1 MAQAIRAQKG
11 EAIAHFQYEGR
22 LIKDVPFGNGHI
34 NDTFLLTF
42 EVRKMGRMKVILQR
56 MNKKVFEDPVLLME
70 NIMGVTSYLRD
81 KIAES
86 GGDPDRETL
95 NVIPALDGKPFYKD
109 SFGDY
114 WRSYVFIT
122 DAASYDQVE
131 DPEQFYQSGVAFGN
145 FQRLL
150 ADYPADT
157 LFEVIE
163 GFHDTKARFEVFKR
177 AVREDVMGRAAKAEE
192 EIQFV
197 LDREELAGYLGEC
210 QERGELPLR
219 VTHNDTKLNNVMIDN
234 KTGKGVC
241 VIDLDTV
248 MPGLAVN
255 DFGDS
260 IRFGASTAA
269 EDETDLSKVSC
280 SMELFEAYTKGF
292 IEGCGGSL
300 TAREIELL
308 PMGAKVMTYECGMRF
323 LTDYLQGDVYFK
335 IHRADHN
342 LDRCRTQ
349 FKLVQDMEEKWE
361 LMKEIVAKYY
371 DY

>member
-22 LIKDVPFGNGHI
+22 LIKDIPFGNGHI
-34 NDTFLLTF
+34 NDTFLLTS

-81 KIAES
+81 KITES

-95 NVIPALDGKPFYKD
+95 SVIPALDGKPFYKD

-114 WRSYVFIT
+114 WRSYVFNT

-177 AVREDVMGRAAKAEE
+177 AVREDVMGRAAKAQE
-192 EIQFV
+192 EIHFV

-335 IHRADHN
+335 THRADHN

-349 FKLVQDMEEKWE
+349 FKLVQDMEEKWK